1 MYNNTYTIIIWASG
15 FLIGISFGIMFLLL
29 SIFVSLYKEE
39 IQDAIREQAEAI
51 QARIRKLRRH
61 GESKEEE
68 SREEQSKKDD
78 GSRWSS
84 SQGRW

>member
-1 MYNNTYTIIIWASG
+1 MNTYTIIIWVSG
-15 FLIGISFGIMFLLL
+15 FLIGVSFGIMFLLL

-51 QARIRKLRRH
+51 QARIRKLRWY
-61 GESKEEE
+61 GESQKEE

-78 GSRWSS
+78 GSRWTRP
-84 SQGRW
+84 QG

>member
-1 MYNNTYTIIIWASG
+1 MNTYTIIIWVSG

-51 QARIRKLRRH
+51 QARIRKLRRY
-61 GESKEEE
+61 GESQKEE

>member
-1 MYNNTYTIIIWASG
+1 MMFLYNVVIWVSG

-39 IQDAIREQAEAI
+39 IQDAIREQTEAI
-51 QARIRKLRRH
+51 QARIRKLRRN

-68 SREEQSKKDD
+68 SREEQSPKDD
-78 GSRWSS
+78 GDRWTRP
-84 SQGRW
+84 QGRW

>member
-1 MYNNTYTIIIWASG
+1 MSIYNVIVWVSG
-15 FLIGISFGIMFLLL
+15 FLIGVSFGIMFLLL

-68 SREEQSKKDD
+68 SREEQSKKDNGD
-78 GSRWSS
+78 RWT
-84 SQGRW
+84 RP

>member
-1 MYNNTYTIIIWASG
+1 MTAYTIIIWVSG
-15 FLIGISFGIMFLLL
+15 FLLGISFGIMLLLL

-39 IQDAIREQAEAI
+39 IQDAIREQTEAI

-61 GESKEEE
+61 GESQKEE

-78 GSRWSS
+78 GDRWTRP
-84 SQGRW
+84 QGRW